1 MCSNKCALYT
11 VLDLTHLDIIKITL
25 DFIWNWI
32 LSLLIKILEKKQY
45 KKTKTVN
52 FLKISISILV
62 LYWLGKIHSLCTVC
76 RILNNLCSILY
87 GGRNWC
93 RLSNELTQQNCSKI
107 LHCTVVKGV
116 KLTHSIT
123 AWSRRRYRYL
133 TTYYILY

>member
-1 MCSNKCALYT
+1 MCT
-11 VLDLTHLDIIKITL
+11 VHSGGFDSFRYHQNYFRFYLKLNLVIIDKDT
-25 DFIWNWI
+25 
-32 LSLLIKILEKKQY
+32 EKKTIQ
-45 KKTKTVN
+45 KNKNCKFSKN
-52 FLKISISILV
+52 FHFNSCIM
-62 LYWLGKIHSLCTVC
+62 YWLGKIHSLCTVC